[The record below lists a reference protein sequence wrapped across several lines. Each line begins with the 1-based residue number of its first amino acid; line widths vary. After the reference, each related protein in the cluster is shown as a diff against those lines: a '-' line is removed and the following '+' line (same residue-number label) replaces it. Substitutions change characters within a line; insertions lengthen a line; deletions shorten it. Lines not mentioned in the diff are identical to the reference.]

1 MVAKSAAREFNNKTK
16 GKKSDKHLY
25 FSMGGQTDKNIKGK
39 QTRRIHPSPYGK
51 AYRPY
56 PKDMQKQGQQ
66 ANRNSHIHTTDNHC
80 LPAFLHQKD

>member
-39 QTRRIHPSPYGK
+39 KTDRIHPSPDGK
-51 AYRPY
+51 THRLY
-56 PKDMQKQGQQ
+56 PENMQKQGQQ
-66 ANRNSHIHTTDNHC
+66 ANTDSYIHTTDNHR
-80 LPAFLHQKD
+80 LLVFLHLES